1 MEISIETHL
10 NTDVQAR
17 GSNSQPLDPEFDA
30 LDRSATD
37 PRILTSLVLY
47 FHADFYCKHFFFLI

>member
-1 MEISIETHL
+1 MEISI
-10 NTDVQAR
+10 DVRAR

-37 PRILTSLVLY
+37 SQTVGN
-47 FHADFYCKHFFFLI
+47 DLIYIQARDYIARHRVIIR